1 MSSRKKP
8 LVRIVDDDKDLR
20 QTLEYLLQTAGWET
34 VSYES
39 AEDYLAQDARSIPGC
54 LILDVRMGGMSGLEM
69 QQRLIAEGA
78 TVPIIFFSAHG
89 DIEMAVQAVKNGA
102 EDFLPKTV
110 NSQKLLEK
118 VAEAVASDNQKK
130 GNFLKP
136 QEIVHAFDTL
146 TEKELAVV
154 KLLAKGLLNKEI
166 AERLGI
172 TPKTIY
178 GHRVQI
184 YRKLNVHSTAEIAEC
199 YQQWKNLGG

>member
-8 LVRIVDDDKDLR
+8 MVRIVDDDKDLR

-54 LILDVRMGGMSGLEM
+54 LILDVRMGGMSGLD
-69 QQRLIAEGA
+69 RSSHRANN
-78 TVPIIFFSAHG
+78 FFSAHG

-199 YQQWKNLGG
+199 YQQWKNLRG